1 MTRLSPRSLRRLRA
15 SLKKS
20 ESQRTRAEP
29 TSKPYTLPS
38 LQGLLVDDLDAPD
51 DFDSS
56 TEQDLRMMV
65 RRDDK
70 LTLTE
75 TTYKVKNRDPS
86 LQLDKGAYVVCLS
99 IAGEWRIVWAS
110 CDTYEDLLE

>member
-1 MTRLSPRSLRRLRA
+1 MRFSPRSLRRLKA

-20 ESQRTRAEP
+20 EAQRQQADP
-29 TSKPYTLPS
+29 TAKPYTLPS

-51 DFDSS
+51 DFESS
-56 TEQDLRMMV
+56 TEQDLKILV

-86 LQLDKGAYVVCLS
+86 LQLDKGAYVMCLL
-99 IAGEWRIVWAS
+99 IAGEWRIMWAS
-110 CDTYEDLLE
+110 CDTYEDLLDG